1 MSLFAFILITGSVLL
16 HATWHFISK
25 SSHPTVAF
33 FLPVS
38 VAVILTGLPLVI
50 LSGIRPWELPASV
63 LLFVLGGG
71 LFGVLGDIGLSYAY
85 RFADI
90 SQAYPMARAL
100 PVLLTAAVTGI
111 CGFGKPLSCWGL
123 IGMVIIFAGCVL
135 LPLAN
140 AEKIQWKAFYNKGM
154 FGILMAAIGTTGYTI
169 TDSFGVQNILR
180 YAPEAGQLG
189 GAGTYSCMRE
199 MVLASGLALYLLIF
213 DRRGLCG
220 IGKEFAKPKSYLAG
234 FFAAS
239 AYIMILIAMAHVTN
253 VSYVQAFRQLS
264 LPIGVLLGVLVLK
277 EKITFFKIAAIAM
290 ILGGLLTIYLG

>member
-1 MSLFAFILITGSVLL
+1 MTFLAFILITGSVLL
-16 HATWHFISK
+16 HALWHFISK
-25 SSHPTVAF
+25 SSHPTIAF

-38 VAVILTGLPLVI
+38 FAVVLTGMPL
-50 LSGIRPWELPASV
+50 LLYSGIRPGELPASV

-100 PVLLTAAVTGI
+100 PVLLTAGITGA
-111 CGFGKPLSCWGL
+111 CGFGKPLSCWG
-123 IGMVIIFAGCVL
+123 ITGMIIIFTGCVL

-154 FGILMAAIGTTGYTI
+154 LGILLAAVATTGYTI

-189 GAGTYSCMRE
+189 GAGTYSCLRE
-199 MVLASGLALYLLIF
+199 MVLASGLTLYLLIF
-213 DRRGLCG
+213 DRRSLCS
-220 IGKEFAKPKSYLAG
+220 IGREFAKPQSYLAG

-264 LPIGVLLGVLVLK
+264 LPISVLLGVVILK
-277 EKITFFKIAAIAM
+277 EKITVFKVAAIGM
-290 ILGGLLTIYLG
+290 ILGGLLIIYLG